1 MLRNECVLKVLVFC
15 KRRSTYYDLKL
26 RILKQDFDQ
35 LKVNQDVY
43 NEALDHLEE
52 QRFACFLA
60 LISIAE
66 NILTTVQQKKQST

>member
-15 KRRSTYYDLKL
+15 KRRATYYDLKL

-52 QRFACFLA
+52 
-60 LISIAE
+60 
-66 NILTTVQQKKQST
+66 